1 MLFLPSFLLPLFAPT
16 LPAKQSSEGDPAF
29 PGHYFG
35 QYESSLPELAG
46 ARTCAWIY
54 MIC

>member
-1 MLFLPSFLLPLFAPT
+1 MLFLPSSSLPLFAPT
-16 LPAKQSSEGDPAF
+16 LPEVQSPEGDPAF
-29 PGHYFG
+29 PGHHFG